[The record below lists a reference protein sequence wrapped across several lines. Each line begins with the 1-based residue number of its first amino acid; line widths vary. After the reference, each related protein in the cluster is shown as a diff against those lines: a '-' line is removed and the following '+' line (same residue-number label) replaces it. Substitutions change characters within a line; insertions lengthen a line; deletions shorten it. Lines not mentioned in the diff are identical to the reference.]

1 MRGGRRLTACRAM
14 VADDREEVIGG
25 DLGRALLGEEGAQV
39 KALEGEGHVAAD
51 LERVHDLVPKALQV
65 NAQDL
70 RWGGGERCWS
80 FVGWPGAHDPRH
92 LMEVWSQG
100 SGTPPTPPPHPTHC
114 VTHSGPAPQVTT
126 RKWLQ
131 PCGGRARLMV
141 RPLTP
146 CEHIKERAWGCA
158 AHPSWPP

>member
-92 LMEVWSQG
+92 LMEVSSQG
-100 SGTPPTPPPHPTHC
+100 SGTPPYPPTPPNPLRDPLRPCSPGHYKKVATALRRP
-114 VTHSGPAPQVTT
+114 GPADGPALDSV
-126 RKWLQ
+126 
-131 PCGGRARLMV
+131 
-141 RPLTP
+141 
-146 CEHIKERAWGCA
+146 
-158 AHPSWPP
+158 